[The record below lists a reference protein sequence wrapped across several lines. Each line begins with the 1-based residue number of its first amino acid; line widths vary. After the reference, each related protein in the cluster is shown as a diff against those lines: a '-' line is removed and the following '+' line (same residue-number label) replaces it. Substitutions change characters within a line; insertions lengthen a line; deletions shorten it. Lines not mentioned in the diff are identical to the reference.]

1 MVQMVGFDTTEE
13 TLVCGL
19 VAQFAADDFRMG
31 ELKRAEKC
39 TLPGYNGKV
48 VVPVACPVSDR
59 FEMTMLLSSLNPFTV
74 AHELAHVSDISTR
87 RAESRDHLS
96 LEMPNNW
103 HLAHR
108 MSSEYYANR
117 VACAYSDEHDIFLA
131 FQNDYAGL
139 RHGVATGDWAGTL
152 IHYALMLGIVHG
164 MDRLDCNPI
173 KLLGD
178 AVRLPRL
185 VQDGIDS
192 FRAQA
197 AAFFDEYG
205 SEQPVATAA

>member
-1 MVQMVGFDTTEE
+1 MVQMVGFDANEE

-39 TLPGYNGKV
+39 ALPGYNGKV
-48 VVPVACPVSDR
+48 VPVASPVSDR

-87 RAESRDHLS
+87 RAESRNHLS
-96 LEMPNNW
+96 LEMSSSW

-164 MDRLDCNPI
+164 LNRLDCNPI

-178 AVRLPRL
+178 AVRLPRA

-192 FRAQA
+192 FCAQA
-197 AAFFDEYG
+197 ATFFDEYG
-205 SEQPVATAA
+205 SGCTFAAAA